1 MKVAVPKQFQSFL
14 QSSSIDF
21 PAILQQAGIANQLW
35 REELDVSDQQY
46 YQLLSALSDALT
58 DEQLVALSDVNRINA
73 FMPPFF
79 AALCA
84 PDGLAALKRLAT
96 YKKLAG
102 PIKFNVQELGNQ
114 VQVEISFVYPQ
125 QELPRF
131 SILNEQ
137 LLILSVLRTGSGKR
151 ITPTLLTG
159 PYAYGRLVENQF
171 GLHGD
176 QVTHGNQLAFNA
188 ADLSAPFQTQNNVMW
203 QYLEPEFNR
212 QLAEMN
218 SQQQFTNEVKKTLFK
233 AIPSGQFTTQD
244 VAQTLVISQ
253 RTLQR
258 NLSAENTTFKQ
269 QVQTVQKLLA
279 INYLHDATLTTTDIA
294 YLVGYVEPSSF
305 SRAFKK
311 WTGTTLQIYRKQLTT
326 TTKKP
331 V

>member
-1 MKVAVPKQFQSFL
+1 MKVAVPKQFQAFMQTSN
-14 QSSSIDF
+14 IDF
-21 PAILQQAGIANQLW
+21 PTILKQAGIANQLW

-46 YQLLSALSDALT
+46 FQLLTALSDVLT
-58 DEQLVALSDVNRINA
+58 NDQLVTLSDVNRINA

-102 PIKFNVQELGNQ
+102 PIKFDVQELGNQ
-114 VQVEISFVYPQ
+114 VQVEISFIYPQ

-137 LLILSVLRTGSGKR
+137 LLILSVLRTGSGQPL
-151 ITPTLLTG
+151 TPTLLAG
-159 PYAYGRLVENQF
+159 PYAYGNIVETQF
-171 GLHGD
+171 GLSGE
-176 QVTHGNQLAFNA
+176 QVAQGNQLAF
-188 ADLSAPFQTQNNVMW
+188 DLVDLQRPFQTQNNVMW

-212 QLAEMN
+212 QLAAMN
-218 SQQQFTNEVKKTLFK
+218 SQQRFTNEVKKALFK
-233 AIPSGQFTTQD
+233 AIPSGDFTGET
-244 VAQTLVISQ
+244 VSQTLGVSQ

-269 QVQTVQKLLA
+269 QVQTVQKLLT
-279 INYLHDATLTTTDIA
+279 INYLHDPTLTTTDIA

-311 WTGTTLQIYRKQLTT
+311 WTGDTLNAYRQKLSL
-326 TTKKP
+326 KDEDP
-331 V
+331 A